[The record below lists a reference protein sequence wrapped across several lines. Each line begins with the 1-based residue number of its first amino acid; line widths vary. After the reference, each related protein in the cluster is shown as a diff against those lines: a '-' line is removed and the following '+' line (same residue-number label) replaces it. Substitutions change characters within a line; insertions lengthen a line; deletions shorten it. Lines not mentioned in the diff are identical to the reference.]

1 MFRLHYLLLAVGLL
15 VLLVFAALR
24 PGSSGVYIGGVA
36 PEAFPAGSGSREGIV
51 NRKQDVVID
60 ISKDCEKYGSC
71 PP

>member
-24 PGSSGVYIGGVA
+24 PGSSGVIGGVA